1 MAQQL
6 GALAEVIEHYRDSGT
21 LSTVDGLQDISLV
34 ASAID
39 ASLAAVGVMPAGPVG
54 QAAG

>member
-6 GALAEVIEHYRDSGT
+6 GALAEVIEHYRAAGT
-21 LSTVDGLQDISLV
+21 LSTVDGLQGIREV
-34 ASAID
+34 ADAID
-39 ASLAAVGVMPAGPVG
+39 AALAAGRRRPAASE